1 MTSLRMRCYHQR
13 RNYTM
18 TQLFLIFLLM
28 FKTGSLA
35 KISQSDALK
44 TFLPGDRVHL
54 ECLISEEDGN
64 YYNWIKMII
73 GRAPV
78 TMLSLYTHS
87 NTAKLFGEFNNST
100 RFTATKSGTSF
111 VLTISDARPSDMGM
125 YYCAARDY
133 DAMTF
138 GKGVFLMYG
147 GADSRNQHLT
157 QQSVS
162 ESVQPGDSVTLNC
175 TIHTETCAG
184 EHSVY
189 WFRHGSGESRPGII
203 YTHGNRSD
211 QCEKNPEAGSPTQS
225 CVYNLPK
232 RNLSLSDAGTYY
244 CAVASCGEIL
254 FGNGTKLDVGGP
266 SPADL
271 VDPKL
276 LALIVS
282 NILSL
287 IAIVV
292 LLICMR
298 RRKGLP
304 QQPQSSVTAP
314 SCPENERD
322 EGEELNY
329 AAMSFSARKTKR
341 RAEPE
346 RQTRERDMNV
356 VYSGVRGH
364 HEWNWDS

>member
-1 MTSLRMRCYHQR
+1 MTSLHMRCYQQR
-13 RNYTM
+13 RNYTI

-28 FKTGSLA
+28 FKTGKAA
-35 KISQSDALK
+35 KINQSDVLK
-44 TFLPGDRVHL
+44 TFLAGDRVHL
-54 ECLISEEDGN
+54 ECLTSEEDGN
-64 YYNWIKMII
+64 YYNWIKIII
-73 GRAPV
+73 GQAPV
-78 TMLSLYTHS
+78 LILSLYTHS
-87 NTAKLFGEFNNST
+87 KTAKFFGEFNDNP
-100 RFTATKSGTSF
+100 RYMAMKNGTSF

-125 YYCAARDY
+125 YYCATRDY
-133 DAMTF
+133 DAMIF

-147 GADSRNQHLT
+147 DVDSRNQHLT

-175 TIHTETCAG
+175 TIHTKTCSG
-184 EHSVY
+184 DHSVY
-189 WFRHGSGESRPGII
+189 WFRHSSGESHPGII
-203 YTHGNRSD
+203 YTHGDGSD
-211 QCEKNPEAGSPTQS
+211 QCEKSPEPGSPTQS

-232 RNLSLSDAGTYY
+232 RKLSLSDAGTYY

-266 SPADL
+266 VDL
-271 VDPKL
+271 VDPML

-287 IAIVV
+287 IAVVV
-292 LLICMR
+292 LICVR
-298 RRKGLP
+298 RKKGLP
-304 QQPQSSVTAP
+304 QHPQSGVTAP
-314 SCPENERD
+314 SCPDKERD

-329 AAMSFSARKTKR
+329 AAMSFSSRKTKR

-346 RQTRERDMNV
+346 RQTRATDMNV
-356 VYSGVRGH
+356 VYSGVKGH